1 MSSVP
6 GSGRPRLPTGS
17 ASGAWNV
24 DDEILIAAIQSQT
37 KPFLDYQ
44 PYNMQHGLSERKF
57 FKLKNAPLTL
67 LSPETQTR
75 LTNLPPRITEED
87 VDRVRGRVNRMPT
100 NRNGRVSN
108 EEVERV
114 RELLSGP
121 AARFETSPASCQD
134 CRKLVGGGPEG
145 MRNHRAASCRCR
157 LMRRANW
164 DKEIY
169 SEDLRKEERRWQIAK
184 HEEECRWQST
194 VESQTAALEYWRTQ
208 RLTAQWNKLIAKYR
222 ELYSKECVD

>member
-37 KPFLDYQ
+37 KAFLDYQ
-44 PYNMQHGLSERKF
+44 PYNMQHGLSERKV

-121 AARFETSPASCQD
+121 AARFETFFG
-134 CRKLVGGGPEG
+134 R
-145 MRNHRAASCRCR
+145 
-157 LMRRANW
+157 RRAPPPPQPHAN
-164 DKEIY
+164 
-169 SEDLRKEERRWQIAK
+169 
-184 HEEECRWQST
+184 T
-194 VESQTAALEYWRTQ
+194 VGS
-208 RLTAQWNKLIAKYR
+208 
-222 ELYSKECVD
+222 S